1 MKWKR
6 GSEGRKNSIWVKFQE
21 DLSAPVTGFPPR
33 LIEFPLVRGETTKRV
48 TSTPTRSLFPKNEE
62 EEEEGDD
69 FGPPAGNNR
78 IEVQICGSRNRNGR
92 IRTRRVNN
100 PPPPSPSDSQAKLS
114 FPPTVIP
121 SPILLSNFF
130 PLSRNSSPPTNSNL
144 KRIPIP
150 ISFLISLNP
159 YYPPSR
165 LISLKAFNPD
175 ESFSDFENTFS
186 KYLSES
192 SFNPRIK
199 VAANAGRGWK
209 KIPYPR
215 NLFSLE
221 SKKIELS
228 VSTIHNRSI
237 HFS

>member
-1 MKWKR
+1 MTLAR
-6 GSEGRKNSIWVKFQE
+6 PREITGSRCKFADHGTETEEFELDGLTIPPPLSLRFSSQTFLSSNRYSISNFTFQF
-21 DLSAPVTGFPPR
+21 FPPFSK
-33 LIEFPLVRGETTKRV
+33 LIP
-48 TSTPTRSLFPKNEE
+48 
-62 EEEEGDD
+62 
-69 FGPPAGNNR
+69 
-78 IEVQICGSRNRNGR
+78 
-92 IRTRRVNN
+92 
-100 PPPPSPSDSQAKLS
+100 
-114 FPPTVIP
+114 
-121 SPILLSNFF
+121 
-130 PLSRNSSPPTNSNL
+130 PPTNSSS

>member
-1 MKWKR
+1 MTLAR
-6 GSEGRKNSIWVKFQE
+6 
-21 DLSAPVTGFPPR
+21 PR
-33 LIEFPLVRGETTKRV
+33 EIT
-48 TSTPTRSLFPKNEE
+48 
-62 EEEEGDD
+62 
-69 FGPPAGNNR
+69 
-78 IEVQICGSRNRNGR
+78 GSRCKFADHGTETEEFELDGLT
-92 IRTRRVNN
+92 IL
-100 PPPPSPSDSQAKLS
+100 PSLDSQAKLS